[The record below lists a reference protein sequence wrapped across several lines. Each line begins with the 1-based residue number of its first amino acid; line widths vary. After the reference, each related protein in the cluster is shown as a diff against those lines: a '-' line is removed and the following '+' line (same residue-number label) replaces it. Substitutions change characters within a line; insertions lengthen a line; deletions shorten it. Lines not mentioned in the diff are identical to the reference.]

1 MSRAVVDQDAK
12 RRELATIHIA
22 KKELGLD
29 DETYRAMLWTV
40 ARVRSSAELDFTGRK
55 RVLAHLKSRGFKSK
69 PGKTGTAARPRN
81 FNDPDRG
88 PSLRKIEALLLDAER
103 TWAYVSRGAEGKD
116 SLVKRIC
123 GVDAIEFA
131 DVDGLQ
137 RLVAVLQIDQ
147 NRRLARRLARKVG
160 G

>member
-1 MSRAVVDQDAK
+1 MTGRVDIDAK

-22 KKELGLD
+22 KKTLGLD

-40 ARVRSSAELDFTGRK
+40 ARVRSSADLDFTGRK
-55 RVLAHLKSRGFKSK
+55 RVLAHLRSRGFKSR
-69 PGKTGTAARPRN
+69 PGKSGSADRPRN

-88 PSLRKIEALLLDAER
+88 PSLRKIEALLLDAGR
-103 TWAYVSRGAEGKD
+103 TWAYVSRGAEGKA

-137 RLVAVLQIDQ
+137 RLVAVLVIDQ
-147 NRRLARRLARKVG
+147 KRREKARLSRKAG